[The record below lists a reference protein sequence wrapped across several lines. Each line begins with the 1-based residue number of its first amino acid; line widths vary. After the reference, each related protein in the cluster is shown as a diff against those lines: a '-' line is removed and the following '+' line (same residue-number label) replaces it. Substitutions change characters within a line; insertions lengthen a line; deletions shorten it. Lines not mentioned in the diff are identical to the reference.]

1 MKNRL
6 LDHLAKKR
14 RTFVP
19 NLRIQS
25 ELKWTVLGDLY
36 RFKNKE
42 QYSLKEWEDA
52 VSYLL
57 GCEIQFQNYE
67 EIGKSLKPFSLNV
80 R

>member
-6 LDHLAKKR
+6 LERLAKQR

-19 NLRIQS
+19 NLRLRP
-25 ELKWTVLGDLY
+25 ELKWAALGDL
-36 RFKNKE
+36 FILENKK
-42 QYSLKEWEDA
+42 QFPLKEWEDA

-57 GCEIQFQNYE
+57 GCEVQFQNYE
-67 EIGKSLKPFSLNV
+67 DIGKSLKPFSLNV